1 MSTATIQSI
10 SDDAFA
16 FFDACETGKGW
27 EACRGYCHENATF
40 SCQSGALAEV
50 TTLADY
56 CDWMKGMFVPMPNGS
71 YELTAFATD
80 EKRNRV
86 VAAAVFSGTNTAEG
100 GPVPPTGKSTA
111 SDYAYIIDF
120 NDGKISQMTKIW
132 NDGFALS
139 ELGWV

>member
-1 MSTATIQSI
+1 MSAATKHSI

-16 FFDACETGKGW
+16 FFDACDTGKGW
-27 EACRGYCHENATF
+27 DACRVYCHENATF
-40 SCQSGALAEV
+40 SCQSGALEEV
-50 TTLADY
+50 TTLSDY

-71 YELTAFATD
+71 YELLAFATD
-80 EKRNRV
+80 EKRNKV
-86 VAAAVFSGTNTAEG
+86 VAAAVFSGTNTTEG

-120 NDGKISQMTKIW
+120 NDGKISKMTKIW
-132 NDGFALS
+132 NDSFAFS